1 MARLDRAIH
10 AFGRAKSQPRILG
23 VDGRVKHGHDGMV
36 GWVIGH
42 DGWYKKRFQPAHG
55 TEFEIDSVP
64 TIEAKTKGFIVRA
77 VISAAL
83 VALVVTGI
91 YGLFYQKYGP
101 LVSTWAVV
109 GPIVGAMITHY
120 FGGHRKDSG

>member
-1 MARLDRAIH
+1 M
-10 AFGRAKSQPRILG
+10 GKQPKNGLSTT
-23 VDGRVKHGHDGMV
+23 H
-36 GWVIGH
+36 
-42 DGWYKKRFQPAHG
+42 KRFQPAPG

-91 YGLFYQKYGP
+91 YGLFNQKYGP